1 MIEEVIDPEA
11 EIKEMRDS
19 AAGMTANQL
28 VDQVESLLTMY
39 QGLTETG
46 KLYWKG
52 DMFRYALLVEANR
65 PPGIAFEV
73 VLDQVR
79 QMANERFRSLQV
91 NCPHFFKSI
100 ARIYVKPAPNFT
112 PANRPVFMPSLR
124 T

>member
-1 MIEEVIDPEA
+1 MTEDIDPEA
-11 EIKEMRDS
+11 VVKEMRDNIV
-19 AAGMTANQL
+19 GMTANQL
-28 VDQVESLLTMY
+28 VDQIESLLTMY

-46 KLYWKG
+46 KLYWQS

-65 PPGIAFEV
+65 PPGVAFEV

-100 ARIYVKPAPNFT
+100 ARIYVKPAPNFK
-112 PANRPVFMPSLR
+112 PADRPVFMPALR